1 MAFEEEVFRV
11 LFLGDSFTEGSGV
24 DNEAIFAI
32 QFGHLLTKM
41 GVKNEVLNGGLI
53 GYNMLDS
60 YRYLIRYIDEI
71 QPSLVILNVFVG
83 NDLYGNFKSYYH
95 PRLSAPYGII
105 NSWYARDRLRFSTVH
120 TGTRSVLFTDSYLG
134 RLVKAIDEPA
144 SHYSFFYRMLSD
156 KFFSSLL
163 VGITD
168 WLSITTESF
177 PESVTIDA
185 FDFPTDLAQLS
196 GELQYKDPTTA
207 VETAVRLAER
217 TLLQF
222 QRLCEKNGA
231 ELLVFIITGIV
242 KPVGLD
248 QGSDDQVDRLR
259 PTKYLMDIMERHNI
273 EHVDSVRFHD
283 EQYFQG
289 AYTFKH
295 DAAAGHFGRK
305 DHVLAAVMILE
316 HVLKGGR
323 ADEVLRRT
331 PAAVLRKS
339 IREFAEGKDVTLA
352 LGGFSEKQVPVER
365 RSEKVIIDYA
375 RGLVSG
381 AQIQELLNGTPAS
394 EIANLMGEY
403 LKVGL
408 YEDVCSLYESRVKS
422 LREDPVALFFY
433 GAAYFQTKGVEKGV
447 ELMRVALALKDVR
460 GRPDPKDRRMYL
472 ATQLHGVGRHAE
484 ASQILRNLLA
494 NGDNPYVVQNRKDIE
509 GLLRESQKGLLRE
522 SQKGLE

>member
-1 MAFEEEVFRV
+1 
-11 LFLGDSFTEGSGV
+11 
-24 DNEAIFAI
+24 
-32 QFGHLLTKM
+32 
-41 GVKNEVLNGGLI
+41 
-53 GYNMLDS
+53 
-60 YRYLIRYIDEI
+60 
-71 QPSLVILNVFVG
+71 
-83 NDLYGNFKSYYH
+83 
-95 PRLSAPYGII
+95 
-105 NSWYARDRLRFSTVH
+105 
-120 TGTRSVLFTDSYLG
+120 
-134 RLVKAIDEPA
+134 
-144 SHYSFFYRMLSD
+144 
-156 KFFSSLL
+156 
-163 VGITD
+163 
-168 WLSITTESF
+168 
-177 PESVTIDA
+177 
-185 FDFPTDLAQLS
+185 
-196 GELQYKDPTTA
+196 
-207 VETAVRLAER
+207 
-217 TLLQF
+217 
-222 QRLCEKNGA
+222 
-231 ELLVFIITGIV
+231 
-242 KPVGLD
+242 
-248 QGSDDQVDRLR
+248 
-259 PTKYLMDIMERHNI
+259 
-273 EHVDSVRFHD
+273 
-283 EQYFQG
+283 
-289 AYTFKH
+289 
-295 DAAAGHFGRK
+295 
-305 DHVLAAVMILE
+305 MILE

-381 AQIQELLNGTPAS
+381 AQIQEFLNGTPAS

-447 ELMRVALALKDVR
+447 ELMRVALALKD
-460 GRPDPKDRRMYL
+460 GKDRRMYL

-509 GLLRESQKGLLRE
+509 RLLRE